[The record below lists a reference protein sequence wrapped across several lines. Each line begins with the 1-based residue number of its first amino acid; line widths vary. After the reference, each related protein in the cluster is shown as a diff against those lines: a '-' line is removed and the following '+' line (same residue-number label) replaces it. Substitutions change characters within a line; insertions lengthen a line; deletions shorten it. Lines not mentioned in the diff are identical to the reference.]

1 MLIIFSRTLV
11 VLSLFLV
18 LLAVTHGQP
27 ATIVTTK
34 IIDNGPDTRKK
45 VFAVVSEGYSKED
58 MPKFAADVDR
68 LVTSGILGHDLFLE
82 YRTAFNAYRVDLVSN
97 ESGMSTPSKQK
108 DTALQMVYTGDW
120 NRCWMEETNA
130 SDVRLRRALS
140 NIPRYDYALV
150 VLNESGFGGCRRGTR
165 LYVTSGV
172 EWDVVSHEYG
182 HGVGN
187 LFDEY
192 WTQPGVHPSSIPVN
206 DRNCSSLLDKNRV
219 AWKDLLDEGI
229 VLPPSSDLNGGP
241 SLPTV
246 GMFRGCN
253 YKSDG
258 IYRPSHECRMKSNSP
273 EFCPVCRLYLKRE
286 LEPFVGQ
293 AAGGTGGQPLNRY
306 LSLLIEVRQTG
317 ETQVLSAS
325 EIDTS
330 IALTKET
337 FGNYVLEITKDK
349 KTSELL
355 LLSQD
360 PFEVRSFADPNN
372 NRGEKISSGDRT
384 TFLVNIPNTDFEK
397 VEIDKLGLKIH
408 ELRSYFRVEQSG
420 TILAQSEL
428 LKQIKSNSLDTFNI
442 TSQKLAAD
450 LKLLPKNAQF

>member
-1 MLIIFSRTLV
+1 MLRMISRFFIVFPLFSV
-11 VLSLFLV
+11 F
-18 LLAVTHGQP
+18 LAVAQGQP
-27 ATIVTTK
+27 STVVTTK

-45 VFAVVSEGYSKED
+45 VFAVVSEGYSKDE
-58 MPKFAADVDR
+58 MPKFAADVER

-82 YRTAFNAYRVDLVSN
+82 YRTAFNAYRVDLISN
-97 ESGMSTPSKQK
+97 ESGLSTPTTQK

-130 SDVRLRRALS
+130 TDVRLRRALS
-140 NIPRYDYALV
+140 SIPRYDYALV
-150 VLNESGFGGCRRGTR
+150 ILNENGFGGCRRGTR

-219 AWKDLLDEGI
+219 AWKELLDDGI
-229 VLPPSSDLNGGP
+229 VLPPSSDLSGGP
-241 SLPTV
+241 SFPAV

-293 AAGGTGGQPLNRY
+293 AAGGTGIQPSNRY

-325 EIDTS
+325 EIDTP
-330 IALTKET
+330 IALSKES
-337 FGNYVLEITKDK
+337 FGNYVLEITKNK

-355 LLSQD
+355 LLPQD

-384 TFLVNIPNTDFEK
+384 TFLVNIPNTDLET

-408 ELRSYFRVEQSG
+408 ELRSYFRVDQSG
-420 TILAQSEL
+420 PVMAQSEL
-428 LKQIKSNSLDTFNI
+428 LKQIKSNSTDTFNI
-442 TSQKLAAD
+442 SSQKLMAD
-450 LKLLPKNAQF
+450 LKLLPKKDLF